1 VIVLTVGMLVLC
13 LVVVLAF
20 GVRSSEGD
28 HGQRRV
34 ERARINR
41 EVSRAEHRLYNM
53 ASNAFA
59 SMMDAGRGRSS
70 GGCEGHR

>member
-1 VIVLTVGMLVLC
+1 MIGLIVGMLVLC
-13 LVVVLAF
+13 LVVVVVF
-20 GVRSSEGD
+20 GVWSTTDDQR
-28 HGQRRV
+28 QRRV
-34 ERARINR
+34 EQAQINR

-59 SMMDAGRGRSS
+59 SMLDAARGRSS